1 MENLFITNQIQ
12 IENKIVLS
20 SNMPDIERIDEILTD
35 FNINKKYIIKT
46 PVGESVEGLKS
57 NGQKLIINWTLKQK
71 IVYIAAD
78 NQNLH
83 VEKYNCDY
91 INYITLPLTAFFLPD
106 AISELLSVKIALED
120 INFYNADKRTVCEKL
135 TVTLSADKEIY
146 EYYFNSYNL
155 GKLNS
160 FDLNVSFEQEEDD

>member
-1 MENLFITNQIQ
+1 MEKLFITNQIQ
-12 IENKIVLS
+12 IENKIILLPD
-20 SNMPDIERIDEILTD
+20 MPDIEKIDEILTD
-35 FNINKKYIIKT
+35 FYINRKYIIKT

-57 NGQKLIINWTLKQK
+57 NGQKLIVNWALKQK
-71 IVYIAAD
+71 IVYISAD

-91 INYITLPLTAFFLPD
+91 VNYITLPPTAFLLPD
-106 AISELLSVKIALED
+106 AISELLSVKIVLED
-120 INFYNADKRTVCEKL
+120 INFYNVDKRTVCEKL
-135 TVTLSADKEIY
+135 TVTISADKEIY

-160 FDLNVSFEQEEDD
+160 IDLNVSFEQEEDD